1 MKKIIPY
8 GRQFIDQQ
16 DIISVTQSLMKDKI
30 TTGLLVDKFE
40 KEINKYLK
48 CKYSVT
54 CNSGTSSIYLALQS
68 IQLKKN
74 DIIIMPSINFI
85 ASYNIAKLFGAKVYV
100 ADVNSESGQM
110 RPEDVIN
117 CCKKFKLK
125 KIKALILMYHGGYP
139 ENAEKFR
146 KFRKKLGCYII
157 EDACHAFG
165 IRI

>member
-74 DIIIMPSINFI
+74 DIIIMPAINFI
-85 ASYNIAKLFGAKVYV
+85 ASYNVAKLFGAKVYV
-100 ADVNSESGQM
+100 ADVDSESGQM
-110 RPEDVIN
+110 RPKDVIN
-117 CCKKFKLK
+117 CCKKFK
-125 KIKALILMYHGGYP
+125 
-139 ENAEKFR
+139 
-146 KFRKKLGCYII
+146 
-157 EDACHAFG
+157 
-165 IRI
+165 

>member
-54 CNSGTSSIYLALQS
+54 CNSGTLQDFFYMGIIPYS
-68 IQLKKN
+68 EDSTETYDFCGSYENHKDIKSCTESHLK
-74 DIIIMPSINFI
+74 M
-85 ASYNIAKLFGAKVYV
+85 
-100 ADVNSESGQM
+100 SE
-110 RPEDVIN
+110 
-117 CCKKFKLK
+117 L
-125 KIKALILMYHGGYP
+125 
-139 ENAEKFR
+139 
-146 KFRKKLGCYII
+146 
-157 EDACHAFG
+157 
-165 IRI
+165 